1 MKTRNVKQRTR
12 QRQRRQSRRSQK
24 PAAVDP
30 NCWGKNKPLEQFWR
44 DLSAYLSVVIIY
56 KGSKPY
62 EVVMLNSSTATMDQF
77 HAQVKPFDDD
87 PNVVAILSA
96 YPNTLHAYETLVYPK
111 AKDKTVDYV
120 IRHYE
125 TIFKRTPQHMQKMFK
140 EPLNKIRVPL

>member
-1 MKTRNVKQRTR
+1 MKTRHVKKITR
-12 QRQRRQSRRSQK
+12 LRRHSRRRQK
-24 PAAVDP
+24 PAAIDP

-44 DLSAYLSVVIIY
+44 DLSAYLSVVVIY

-62 EVVMLNSSTATMDQF
+62 EVVMLNPSTASVDQF

-87 PNVVAILSA
+87 PSVLAILSA

-120 IRHYE
+120 IKHYE
-125 TIFKRTPQHMQKMFK
+125 TIFKRTPRHMQKMFK